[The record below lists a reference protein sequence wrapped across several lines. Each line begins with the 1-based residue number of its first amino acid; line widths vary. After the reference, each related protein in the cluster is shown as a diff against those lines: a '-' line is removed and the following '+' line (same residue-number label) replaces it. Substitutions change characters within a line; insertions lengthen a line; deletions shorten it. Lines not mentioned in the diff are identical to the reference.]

1 MFFITVPTLLYI
13 RAVLKRAAL
22 TSVPQSIRYM
32 LMSTF
37 FFALM
42 NVFIKKVGHIP
53 SMEIV
58 FFRCLVSL
66 LLCVVLLYKQRVDWK
81 GSNRKLL
88 LARGIFG
95 TIALYTF
102 FITLREM
109 PLGTAV
115 TIQYLSPVF
124 TTIIAIFLL
133 KEPVQNVQWL
143 FFLLSFSGVVFLKGF
158 DNRISMLMLC
168 IGIVSAIASAFA
180 YNMVRSL
187 KQKEHAVVVV
197 FHFQLIGTLTGLF
210 FSLFNWKM
218 PVGWDWLYLLLIG
231 VFTQLGQ
238 INLTKAL
245 QMEKIANV
253 SILNYLG
260 VVYALLFGY
269 MFFNEHYEPVALIGI
284 ALVLSGVLL
293 NYFYTR
299 NKPVPVMQ
307 ELTNVD
313 E

>member
-1 MFFITVPTLLYI
+1 
-13 RAVLKRAAL
+13 
-22 TSVPQSIRYM
+22 
-32 LMSTF
+32 MSTF

-53 SMEIV
+53 AMEIV
-58 FFRCLVSL
+58 FFRCFVSL
-66 LLCVVLLYKQRVDWK
+66 LLCVALLYKQGVGWR

-133 KEPVQNVQWL
+133 KEYVHNLQWL
-143 FFLLSFSGVVFLKGF
+143 FFLLSFSGIVFIKGF
-158 DNRISMLMLC
+158 DSRVSILMLG

-187 KQKEHAVVVV
+187 KEKEHAVVVV
-197 FHFQLIGTLTGLF
+197 LHFQLIGTIAGLF
-210 FSLFNWKM
+210 FSIFNWKM
-218 PVGWDWLYLLLIG
+218 PVGWDWFYLLLIG

-269 MFFNEHYEPVALIGI
+269 MFFDEHYEPVALVGI
-284 ALVLSGVLL
+284 ALVLCGVVL

-299 NKPVPVMQ
+299 SKSTPVIE